1 MFNIFAVWLLTG
13 IWHGAN
19 YTFVCWGMMYFCLLI
34 LEKYFVRPHER
45 PAAFRVLWRAVTLL
59 AVMFAWVMFNAVG
72 LKQGVH
78 FWMAMLGAYRAQT
91 AQIRAAAAAAAG
103 AGALNAA
110 SGLLDAEVIR
120 ILREFG
126 VYYLLGILFCMPVGQ
141 WIMKRFGTGE
151 ARRTAL
157 QTLAAI
163 RTVIAFLWA
172 VSFLI
177 MGSHNPFIYYNF

>member
-72 LKQGVH
+72 LKQG
-78 FWMAMLGAYRAQT
+78 AQLQPVQARLT
-91 AQIRAAAAAAAG
+91 QRPG
-103 AGALNAA
+103 CWTRKSSA
-110 SGLLDAEVIR
+110 SSGNSACIICWASCSV
-120 ILREFG
+120 
-126 VYYLLGILFCMPVGQ
+126 C
-141 WIMKRFGTGE
+141 
-151 ARRTAL
+151 
-157 QTLAAI
+157 
-163 RTVIAFLWA
+163 LWD
-172 VSFLI
+172 S
-177 MGSHNPFIYYNF
+177 GS